1 MDRRWAHR
9 TRRRLEET
17 IGDNAWLFPAVG
29 AVLGLSLARVVGT
42 GGGNEVSEWAISV
55 DRARDWLIA
64 SLGLTFTA
72 LSIVLAVASVA
83 AQNVVSRFGSR
94 TLRIYI
100 RHSMDRWIVG
110 AFALTAA
117 FILSAQ
123 FQLRTVGSE
132 APTPVAP
139 LIISALLLV
148 AMGSL
153 IIWYIS
159 AVIRWFRVD
168 QAVASVIASERRA
181 LRAASR
187 SRRGTS
193 RAIVVPARP
202 DGATDVVAP
211 RSGYLAEF
219 DLDSMLEAA
228 TKVDAMVTITRP
240 LRAAVVENETIGWV
254 SSPTDAQPERYLAER
269 IDVSRTREMGESIE
283 YGLFALVDIAIIAL
297 SPAVNDPNSAVEVI
311 EEMSFLF
318 AEIAKVPLGPYVF
331 PDADS
336 WPCVVLEARTFGEL
350 VELATRQIVLY
361 GITDPEVTKALRRFA
376 ASLDLLDLG
385 AADQRYV
392 DEFAAKLDGPSPA

>member
-1 MDRRWAHR
+1 MDRRWARRTWHR
-9 TRRRLEET
+9 VEEA
-17 IGDNAWLFPAVG
+17 IGDNQWIFPAVG
-29 AVLGLSLARVVGT
+29 GVLGLILAQVIGT
-42 GGGNEVSEWAISV
+42 GSGNEASEWAISV

-72 LSIVLAVASVA
+72 LSIVLALASVA
-83 AQNVVSRFGSR
+83 AQNIVGRFGSR

-100 RHSMDRWIVG
+100 RHSVQRWIVG
-110 AFALTAA
+110 AFAFTAS
-117 FILSAQ
+117 FILSEQ
-123 FQLRTVGSE
+123 FQLRTLGSE
-132 APTPVAP
+132 APTPTAP
-139 LIISALLLV
+139 LVVSALLIV

-153 IIWYIS
+153 LIWYIS

-168 QAVASVIASERRA
+168 QAVASIIASERSA

-193 RAIVVPARP
+193 MATVVPERP

-219 DLDSMLEAA
+219 DLDSMLQAA

-240 LRAAVVENETIGWV
+240 LRAAVVENETIGWMSSRTV
-254 SSPTDAQPERYLAER
+254 SQAQRQVAEGVD
-269 IDVSRTREMGESIE
+269 ISRTREMGQSIE

-336 WPCVVLEARTFGEL
+336 WPCVVVKARTLSEL
-350 VELATRQIVLY
+350 VELATTQIVLY
-361 GITDPEVTKALRRFA
+361 GITDPEVAQALRRFA
-376 ASLDLLDLG
+376 ASLNLLDLG
-385 AADQRYV
+385 DADQRYV
-392 DEFAAKLDGPSPA
+392 DALAAKLDGPSPA